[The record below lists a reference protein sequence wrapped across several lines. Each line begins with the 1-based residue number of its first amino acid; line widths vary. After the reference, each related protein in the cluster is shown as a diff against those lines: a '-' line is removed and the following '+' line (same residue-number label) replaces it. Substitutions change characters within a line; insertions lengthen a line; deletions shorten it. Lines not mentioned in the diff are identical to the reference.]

1 MKMTYRKL
9 LTLFSILLV
18 LSLILV
24 ACAGAEEEPTEV
36 PAPAEE
42 EEAAPAEEE
51 EAAPAEEEEAAPPEE
66 EMAELD
72 VAMIP
77 GGFLEQALAGEF
89 AGTTVTFDGP
99 FADIDAVLFEESVA
113 PFEAATGI
121 DINYIGDKEFEGR
134 IAISVE
140 GGNAPDIADFPQP
153 GLLAGFA
160 RQGYVVD
167 PTTFIPEDWLQQQYN
182 QSWLDM
188 ATVEGPDGEDMMSGT
203 WYRMNTKSQVFYPK
217 AQFDAAG
224 YEVPETWDELL
235 ALTQLIADD
244 GDPAWCIGIESGA
257 ATGWPA
263 TDWTEEMMLRTAG
276 TEAYDAWV
284 EGTLPFDSPEVRKA
298 IETWSEIWF
307 NPDYVLGGTDGI
319 VTTNFG
325 DSPAGMFEDPP
336 QCWLH
341 KQGNFIT
348 GFFPEG
354 VEFGED
360 WDMFYLPG
368 VDDAY
373 GKPYLVAGD
382 LNAMFNDRP
391 EVRAVMEFM
400 TVPES
405 AIGWLQNGGALATH
419 QTVTPDMYGQEVE
432 RKLAEFVAAATDF
445 RFDGSDLMPG
455 EVGAGTFWTGMT
467 DYVSGAAGLDD
478 VLPEI
483 DASWPEGVTGEV
495 QEEAAA
501 PETGEASFLDRALAG
516 EFAGTEVSLLTVKV
530 DEDEALFNE
539 SISGFEEAT
548 GIDVI
553 HSGTREFETQ
563 IVVQIDGGNPPD
575 VTMWPQPALL
585 ANYVASGDVPDVRDY
600 VDEAGLQ
607 ERYAQ
612 GWLDSATFPGPDGEP
627 VMAGVWVIAAN
638 KDLVWYNKKAFDAAG
653 YEVPTTWEEL
663 IALNDTIVADGDA
676 PWCIGIESGVAT
688 GWIATDWI
696 EALMLRTAPPE
707 DYDAWVAGELP
718 FDSPQVRNAIQ
729 LMMDIWGN
737 PDYVLGGSDQLV
749 TEFMGDSPT
758 HMFED
763 PPTCWMHKQA
773 SWIQSFFGEGLEA
786 GVDYDFFYLPQ
797 VDAEYGEP
805 VLMAG
810 DIFTMMTGNE
820 RPEVAAFVEFLSTG
834 ASMETLV
841 RNGGGLSPH
850 RDSSLDWYSNDV
862 DRRIAEI
869 LLNAET
875 VRFDA
880 SDLMPPEVG
889 AGTFWSVMTDLASG
903 GIALDEAVA
912 EIDASWPSE

>member
-1 MKMTYRKL
+1 MSYRRL
-9 LTLFSILLV
+9 LTLFSFIVV
-18 LSLILV
+18 LSLVLV
-24 ACAGAEEEPTEV
+24 ACGAPEEPTEE

-42 EEAAPAEEE
+42 EEAA
-51 EAAPAEEEEAAPPEE
+51 APEEEEAAPPEE
-66 EMAELD
+66 EEAAMPEEEMAELD
-72 VAMIP
+72 VAVMS
-77 GGFLEQALAGEF
+77 GGFLERALTGEF
-89 AGTTVTFDGP
+89 AGTQVTFDGP

-113 PFEAATGI
+113 PFEEATGI
-121 DINYIGDKEFEGR
+121 DVNYIGDKEFEGR

-167 PTTFIPEDWLQQQYN
+167 PTTWMTEDWLQQQYN

-188 ATVEGPDGEDMMSGT
+188 ATMQGPEGDDMMAGT

-235 ALTQLIADD
+235 ALTQTIADD

-276 TEAYDAWV
+276 TDAYDAWV
-284 EGTLPFDSPEVRKA
+284 AGTLPFDSPEVREA
-298 IETWSEIWF
+298 IETWGEIWF
-307 NPDYVLGGTDGI
+307 NDDYVLGGTDGI

-354 VEFGED
+354 VEYGTD

-368 VDDAY
+368 VDEQY
-373 GKPYLVAGD
+373 GRPYLVAGD

-391 EVRAVMEFM
+391 EVRALMEFM

-405 AIGWLQNGGALATH
+405 AIGWLENGGALAAH
-419 QTVTPDMYGQEVE
+419 QTVTPDMYGQDVE

-455 EVGAGTFWTGMT
+455 EVGAGSFWTGMT
-467 DYVSGAAGLDD
+467 DYVSGSADLDE

-483 DASWPEGVTGEV
+483 DATWPAGVAGEEG
-495 QEEAAA
+495 AAA
-501 PETGEASFLDRALAG
+501 PETGEAEGEATFLDRARAG
-516 EFAGTEVSLLTVKV
+516 EFDGTSVNVLSVLT
-530 DEDEALFNE
+530 DADEALFLD
-539 SISGFEEAT
+539 SISSFEEET
-548 GIDVI
+548 GIDIV
-553 HSGTREFETQ
+553 HSGTKEFETQ
-563 IVVQIDGGNPPD
+563 IVVQIDGGNAPD
-575 VTMWPQPALL
+575 VVMWPQPALL
-585 ANYVASGDVPDVRDY
+585 ATFVASGDVPEVRDY
-600 VDEAGLQ
+600 IPEADLQ

-612 GWLDSATFPGPDGEP
+612 GWLDSATFDGT
-627 VMAGVWVIAAN
+627 MAGVWYKAAN
-638 KDLVWYNKKAFDAAG
+638 KDLVWYNKAAFDAAG
-653 YEVPTTWEEL
+653 YEVPTTWDEM
-663 IALNDTIVADGDA
+663 IALSDQIVADGDA
-676 PWCIGIESGVAT
+676 PWCLGIESGVAT
-688 GWIATDWI
+688 GWVATDWI

-718 FDSPQVRNAIQ
+718 FTSEQVTNAAQ
-729 LMMDIWGN
+729 LMGDIWLN
-737 PDYVLGGSDQLV
+737 PDYVLGGTDQLV
-749 TEFMGDSPT
+749 TENIGDSPT

-763 PPTCWMHKQA
+763 PPTCWLHKQA
-773 SWIQSFFGEGLEA
+773 AWITGFFPEGSEA
-786 GVDYDFFYLPQ
+786 GVDYDFFYLPP
-797 VDAEYGEP
+797 VDPQYGEP

-810 DIFTMMTGNE
+810 DIFTLMTGNE
-820 RPEVAAFVEFLSTG
+820 RPEAVAFLEFLSTG
-834 ASMETLV
+834 ESVEGVV

-850 RDSSLDWYSNDV
+850 QDSSLDWYSNDT
-862 DRRIAEI
+862 DRRVAEI

-889 AGTFWSVMTDLASG
+889 AGTFWSAMVDYASG
-903 GIALDEAVA
+903 ASTLEDALQ
-912 EIDASWPSE
+912 EIDDSWPTS